1 MQVLPYDQPLCLM
14 FQTPWAFKFMSIPT
28 DLPKSATAVAK
39 ASTNSAVVFFKPKN
53 FAMSA

>member
-1 MQVLPYDQPLCLM
+1 MSNVSCE
-14 FQTPWAFKFMSIPT
+14 TPWAFKFMSIPT

-39 ASTNSAVVFFKPKN
+39 ASTNSAVVFPFKPKN